1 MIFAASMAKSPESM
15 TTGRRPDGYLS
26 DMPMKKT
33 VLTFGFISGAVSSL
47 MMLGTIPFMH
57 RIGFDHGLVVGY
69 TAIVLSFLLVFF
81 GIRSYREQAGGA
93 ITFGRAFNVG
103 ILITLISC
111 VFYVATW
118 QLIYFKLQPGFMDRW
133 EAYAVEKVRAE
144 GGSPEAVEATRRQMR
159 SFKEAY
165 DNPLTNAAY
174 TFIEPFPVGLLVTVI
189 SAAAL
194 RRKPRPT

>member
-1 MIFAASMAKSPESM
+1 M
-15 TTGRRPDGYLS
+15 TTARTANGKVPRMS
-26 DMPMKKT
+26 MKKT
-33 VLTFGFISGAVSSL
+33 VLTFGIISGFVSSL
-47 MMLGTIPFMH
+47 MMLGTVPFMH

-93 ITFGRAFNVG
+93 ITFGRAFTVG

-133 EAYAVEKVRAE
+133 ETYAVERVRAN
-144 GGSPEAVEATRRQMR
+144 GGTPEAIEATRRQLR

-194 RRKPRPT
+194 RRRPRVESSVARR

>member
-1 MIFAASMAKSPESM
+1 M
-15 TTGRRPDGYLS
+15 T
-26 DMPMKKT
+26 MKRT
-33 VLTFGFISGAVSSL
+33 VLTFGLISGAVSSL
-47 MMLGTIPFMH
+47 MMLGSIPLMH

-118 QLIYFKLQPGFMDRW
+118 QLIYFKLQPGFMDTW
-133 EAYAVEKVRAE
+133 AASAVEKVRAD
-144 GGSPEAVEATRRQMR
+144 GGTSEAVEATRRQMQ

-174 TFIEPFPVGLLVTVI
+174 TFVEPFPVGLLITVI
-189 SAAAL
+189 SAAVL
-194 RRKPRPT
+194 RRKPRTA

>member
-1 MIFAASMAKSPESM
+1 M
-15 TTGRRPDGYLS
+15 T
-26 DMPMKKT
+26 MKKT
-33 VLTFGFISGAVSSL
+33 VLTFGLISGAMSSL
-47 MMLGTIPFMH
+47 MMLATVPLMH
-57 RIGFDHGLVVGY
+57 RIGFDHGLVIGY

-93 ITFGRAFNVG
+93 ITFGRAFTVG

-118 QLIYFKLQPGFMDRW
+118 QLIYFKLQPGFMDKW
-133 EAYAVEKVRAE
+133 EAYAVEKVRAD
-144 GGSPEAVEATRRQMR
+144 GGTPEAVEAARRQIR
-159 SFKEAY
+159 TFKEAY

-174 TFIEPFPVGLLVTVI
+174 TFVEPFPVGLLVTLI

-194 RRKPRPT
+194 RRKRRTA

>member
-1 MIFAASMAKSPESM
+1 M
-15 TTGRRPDGYLS
+15 TTARAADVYGPH
-26 DMPMKKT
+26 MTMKRT
-33 VLTFGFISGAVSSL
+33 VLTFGLASGAVSSL
-47 MMLGTIPFMH
+47 LMLGTIPFMH

-69 TAIVLSFLLVFF
+69 TGIVLSFLLVFF

-93 ITFGRAFNVG
+93 ITFGRAFSVG

-133 EAYAVEKVRAE
+133 EVYAVEKARAKGE
-144 GGSPEAVEATRRQMR
+144 TPEAVEATRRQIR
-159 SFKEAY
+159 TFKEAY

-174 TFIEPFPVGLLVTVI
+174 TFIEPFPVGLLVTLI
-189 SAAAL
+189 SATAL
-194 RRKPRPT
+194 RRNSPTA

>member
-1 MIFAASMAKSPESM
+1 M
-15 TTGRRPDGYLS
+15 TTGRGSRGYLPG
-26 DMPMKKT
+26 MPMKKT
-33 VLTFGFISGAVSSL
+33 VLTFGLISGAVSSL

-81 GIRSYREQAGGA
+81 GIRSYREGAGGA
-93 ITFGRAFNVG
+93 ITFGRAFSVG

-111 VFYVATW
+111 VFYVGTW

-133 EAYAVEKVRAE
+133 EAYAVEKVRA
-144 GGSPEAVEATRRQMR
+144 GGGTPEAVEATRRQMR

-174 TFIEPFPVGLLVTVI
+174 TFMEPFPVGLLVTVI

-194 RRKPRPT
+194 RRKARPGSRLSSAD

>member
-1 MIFAASMAKSPESM
+1 MS
-15 TTGRRPDGYLS
+15 
-26 DMPMKKT
+26 MKKT
-33 VLTFGFISGAVSSL
+33 VVVFGVISGAVSSL

-57 RIGFDHGLVVGY
+57 RIGFDHGLIVGY

-81 GIRSYREQAGGA
+81 GIRSYRERSGGT
-93 ITFGRAFNVG
+93 ITFGRGFTVG

-111 VFYVATW
+111 VFYIATW
-118 QLIYFKLQPGFMDRW
+118 QLIYFKLQPDFMNTW
-133 EAYAVEKVRAE
+133 AAYTVEKVRAE
-144 GGSPEAVEATRRQMR
+144 GGTPEAVEAARRQMQ

-174 TFIEPFPVGLLVTVI
+174 TFVEPFPVGLLITII

-194 RRKPRPT
+194 RKRPAAGAVSPR

>member
-1 MIFAASMAKSPESM
+1 M
-15 TTGRRPDGYLS
+15 T
-26 DMPMKKT
+26 MKKT
-33 VLTFGFISGAVSSL
+33 VLTFGLISGAVSSL

-81 GIRSYREQAGGA
+81 GIRSYREQAGGTL
-93 ITFGRAFNVG
+93 TFGRGFTVG

-118 QLIYFKLQPGFMDRW
+118 QLIYFKLQPGFMDQW
-133 EAYAVEKVRAE
+133 ETYAVEKVRAA
-144 GGSPEAVEATRRQMR
+144 GGTPEAVEAERRQIR
-159 SFKEAY
+159 TFKEAY

-174 TFIEPFPVGLLVTVI
+174 TFLEPFPVGLLVTVI

-194 RRKPRPT
+194 RRKRMVI